1 MQLGGLIMRVY
12 DVKSSIVGLASAF
25 VASLCCILP
34 LAVVLLGIGS
44 GAFMMTT
51 MKYSYIFIPA
61 GTIGLGLGYFLYFR
75 EKKKCDVKACK
86 MAGGK
91 LNLIILIGATAL
103 VVTAIAF
110 DLFPEII
117 APILGGTS

>member
-1 MQLGGLIMRVY
+1 MKVY
-12 DVKSSIVGLASAF
+12 GVKSSIVGLASAF

-51 MKYSYIFIPA
+51 MKYSYIFIPV
-61 GTIGLGLGYFLYFR
+61 GVVGLGLGYFLYFR
-75 EKKKCDVKACK
+75 EKKSCDAKACK

-91 LNLIILIGATAL
+91 LNLIILIGASVL
-103 VVTAIAF
+103 IVTAIAF
-110 DLFPEII
+110 ELFPEII
-117 APILGGTS
+117 APILEGTS

>member
-1 MQLGGLIMRVY
+1 MRVSE
-12 DVKSSIVGLASAF
+12 VKSSMVGLASAI

-51 MKYSYIFIPA
+51 MKYSYIFIPL
-61 GTIGLGLGYFLYFR
+61 GIMGLGLGYFLYFR
-75 EKKKCDVKACK
+75 EKKKCDAKACK
-86 MAGGK
+86 MAGGR
-91 LNLIILIGATAL
+91 LNLIILIGATI
-103 VVTAIAF
+103 VVMTAIAF

-117 APILGGTS
+117 APILGGAS